1 MRQFDVLIVGS
12 GHGGVQTAAA
22 LRQLDFAGS
31 VGIVTA
37 ETDPPYERPPLSK
50 DYLAGEK
57 PFEQILFHQPQFW
70 EDKRI
75 ALIGGQ
81 EIRRVDAE
89 HHRIASDSEEF
100 GFGSLVWAAGG
111 QPRRLTCDGSDL
123 EGLHTIRSRQDVDR
137 LRAELLGANQIV
149 VIGGGYIGLEAAA
162 VLAAAG
168 KQVTIMEALDRPL
181 SRVAAAPISDF
192 FVREH
197 QRHGVKFMLDTV
209 VSCIE
214 GVSGRV
220 ARVLLRD
227 GSAIAAD
234 CVIVGIGIEPA
245 VDPLLAAGAEGS
257 NGVLVDEHCRTS
269 LTNIFA
275 VGDCALHRNSFGPEE
290 PVRIESVQNATDQAM
305 TVARFIAGQPQPYHA
320 TPWFWS
326 HQFEVKLQTV
336 GLNAGYDDFLV
347 RGDASSE
354 RFSVLYFRQSTLVA
368 LDCVNMVKD
377 YVQGR
382 KLIEAKSSYDR
393 SALQDASVPLKS
405 LAA

>member
-1 MRQFDVLIVGS
+1 LRQFDVLIVGS

-75 ALIGGQ
+75 TLIGGQ

-137 LRAELLGANQIV
+137 LRSELLGANQIV

-197 QRHGVKFMLDTV
+197 QRHGVKFLLDTV

-326 HQFEVKLQTV
+326 HQYEVKLQTV

-354 RFSVLYFRQSTLVA
+354 RFSVLYFRQGALVA

>member
-1 MRQFDVLIVGS
+1 LRQFDVLIVGS

-22 LRQLDFAGS
+22 LRPLDFAGS
-31 VGIVTA
+31 IGIVTA

-75 ALIGGQ
+75 TLIGGQ

-123 EGLHTIRSRQDVDR
+123 EGLHMIRSRQDVDR

-326 HQFEVKLQTV
+326 HQYEVKLQTV

-354 RFSVLYFRQSTLVA
+354 RFSVLYFRQGALVA

>member
-1 MRQFDVLIVGS
+1 LKQFDVLIVGS

-31 VGIVTA
+31 IGIVTA

-75 ALIGGQ
+75 TLIWGQ
-81 EIRRVDAE
+81 EIRMVDAE

-100 GFGSLVWAAGG
+100 GFESLVWAAGG

-326 HQFEVKLQTV
+326 HQYEVKLQTV

-354 RFSVLYFRQSTLVA
+354 RFSVLYFRQGALVA

>member
-70 EDKRI
+70 GDKRI
-75 ALIGGQ
+75 TLIGGQ
-81 EIRRVDAE
+81 EIRMVDAK

-137 LRAELLGANQIV
+137 LRGELLSANQIV

-197 QRHGVKFMLDTV
+197 QRHGVKFLLDTV

-354 RFSVLYFRQSTLVA
+354 RFSVLYFRQGALVA

>member
-75 ALIGGQ
+75 TLIGGQ
-81 EIRRVDAE
+81 EIRMVDAE

-137 LRAELLGANQIV
+137 LRAELLCANQIV

-197 QRHGVKFMLDTV
+197 QRHGVKFLLDTV

-245 VDPLLAAGAEGS
+245 VDPLIAAGAEGS

-305 TVARFIAGQPQPYHA
+305 TVARFIAGQSQPYHA

-326 HQFEVKLQTV
+326 HQYEVKLQTV

-354 RFSVLYFRQSTLVA
+354 RFSVLYFRQGALVA

>member
-1 MRQFDVLIVGS
+1 LRQFDVLIVGS

-75 ALIGGQ
+75 TLIGGQ

-354 RFSVLYFRQSTLVA
+354 RFSVLYFRQGALVA

>member
-31 VGIVTA
+31 IGIVTA

-70 EDKRI
+70 GDKRI
-75 ALIGGQ
+75 TLIGGQ
-81 EIRRVDAE
+81 EIRMVDAK

-162 VLAAAG
+162 ALAAAG

-197 QRHGVKFMLDTV
+197 QRHGVKFLLDTV

-326 HQFEVKLQTV
+326 HQYEVKLQTV

-354 RFSVLYFRQSTLVA
+354 RFSVLYFRQGALVA